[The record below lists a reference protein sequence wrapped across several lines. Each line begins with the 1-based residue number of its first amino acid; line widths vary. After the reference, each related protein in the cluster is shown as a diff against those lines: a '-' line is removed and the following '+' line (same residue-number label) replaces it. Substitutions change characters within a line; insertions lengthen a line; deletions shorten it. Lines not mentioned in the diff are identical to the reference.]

1 MFAAAAIASLFS
13 VNGRS
18 YALTPESPEVRK
30 LIGEGLAFLEKAE
43 EERLGGKC
51 LVALAF
57 LKTGA
62 SPDHPKVREALE
74 ACRATSASAMA
85 NNPDGVYTNGLAI
98 IFLVE
103 LNPNGN
109 RELIS
114 RFASV
119 MEQRQKAHGGWG
131 YGAVAT
137 GDTSQTQYAALTYW
151 EMLRAGVPPK
161 IESVDNC
168 ITWLLRTQSPEGC
181 WGYQGKLGEIGSP
194 IKQQKTSV
202 SMLAAGMGSM
212 LILSNMA
219 GLTGASQ
226 TGLEEQAESN
236 LPASLRRADQGETK
250 QRKMTI
256 SGSRLD
262 AGLVRESIA
271 RGQAWMDKNFTIEWE
286 GYPTYY
292 LYSLERYK
300 SFEEVLNGEAV
311 EGPEWYDLGV
321 AHLQETQLDSGG
333 WNDKSREPCATAF
346 AILFLVR
353 STQKSIK
360 ASLGEGTLVGG
371 RGLSANL
378 ANMRMQ
384 RGRLVAVVP
393 QNTEVDQLLNMLE
406 DSDGDALEALLES
419 PAALAVEDVKPEE
432 SRRLQQIVRSGNPE
446 ARVLAVRALA
456 RTRQIDFVPTL
467 LYAMTDPDR
476 RVVREARD
484 GLRFISRRFDGY
496 GLSDNYTDAERFEAL
511 DRWKQWYATLRP
523 DAPPPF

>member
-1 MFAAAAIASLFS
+1 M
-13 VNGRS
+13 
-18 YALTPESPEVRK
+18 
-30 LIGEGLAFLEKAE
+30 LETADD
-43 EERLGGKC
+43 ERLGAKC

-62 SPDHPKVREALE
+62 SSDHPKVQEALE
-74 ACRATSASAMA
+74 ACRTTSASAIA
-85 NNPDGVYTNGLAI
+85 NKNNGVYSNGLAI

-103 LNPNGN
+103 LNPAGN
-109 RELIS
+109 RDLIA
-114 RFASV
+114 RFAGV
-119 MEQRQKAHGGWG
+119 MEQRQKDHGGFG
-131 YGAVAT
+131 YKTQVT
-137 GDTSQTQYAALTYW
+137 GDTSQTQYAALSYW
-151 EMLRAGVPPK
+151 ELLRAGMPPK
-161 IESVDNC
+161 VESVDRC
-168 ITWLLRTQSPEGC
+168 LTWLLRTQDPNGC
-181 WGYQGKLGEIGSP
+181 WGYQGKLGELGSP
-194 IKQQKTSV
+194 VEQRRTSV
-202 SMLAAGMGSM
+202 SMLAAGMGGL
-212 LILSNMA
+212 LICGNILGSVGSSQA
-219 GLTGASQ
+219 GV
-226 TGLEEQAESN
+226 EETQQSD
-236 LPASLRRADQGETK
+236 LPASLRRADEDDRK
-250 QRKMTI
+250 ARKMTI
-256 SGSRLD
+256 
-262 AGLVRESIA
+262 AGTKVDPALVRESIA
-271 RGQAWMDKNFTIEWE
+271 RGQAWMDKNFSIKWT

-300 SFEEVLNGEAV
+300 SFEEVLNGEV
-311 EGPEWYDLGV
+311 IEGPEWYNQGV
-321 AHLQETQLDSGG
+321 AELQKLQNESGG
-333 WNDKSREPCATAF
+333 WNDQSNEASATAF
-346 AILFLVR
+346 AVLFLVR

-378 ANMRMQ
+378 ANMKMQ

-406 DSDGDALEALLES
+406 DSEGDNLEALLES

-456 RTRQIDFVPTL
+456 RTRKIDFVPTL

-484 GLRFISRRFDGY
+484 GLRFISRRFEGY
-496 GLSDNYTDAERFEAL
+496 GLSDNYTDSERYEAL